1 MLHSLESVNYL
12 KIDPNNFLEFQFS
25 GEEKCITVMQQYS
38 KKAVAASAGLDGMV
52 PEHANSEDD
61 FLPVIKIRIHDITLR
76 ELLLF

>member
-38 KKAVAASAGLDGMV
+38 KKAAASAPALNG
-52 PEHANSEDD
+52 
-61 FLPVIKIRIHDITLR
+61 
-76 ELLLF
+76 